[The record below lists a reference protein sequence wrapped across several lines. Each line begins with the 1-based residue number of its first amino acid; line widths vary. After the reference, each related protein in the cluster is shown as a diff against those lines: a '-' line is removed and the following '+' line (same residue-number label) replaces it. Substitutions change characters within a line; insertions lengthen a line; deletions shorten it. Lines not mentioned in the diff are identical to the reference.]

1 MDKVGLE
8 RFSSE
13 GPDSGRTHLRADL
26 CCRADGWGSLDR
38 DPVDPCSFCSW
49 CGICLQHP
57 DEPCDG
63 PAGSRQAGT
72 GANRTA

>member
-38 DPVDPCSFCSW
+38 DPVAPCSECEW
-49 CGICLQHP
+49 CGRCSQHP
-57 DEPCDG
+57 DVPRHWL
-63 PAGSRQAGT
+63 AGSPEGRAG
-72 GANRTA
+72 GNRTA